1 MTILQIDSLSG
12 LKNNSGFWDNF
23 VWPLAV
29 AIVIGNFLLLKQFVF
44 KPKQIKEIKPVL
56 KLSLSSDGNI
66 TLTSDNDILSKLT
79 LIKQLIRQN
88 NSDGYEIEIKA
99 TFKTNKFDKFQK
111 KEFELKLKTKAADIK
126 TKFEILLLRPFDVF
140 IENSPETLKTI
151 IEKILEKQPY
161 WSTGSERTK
170 LDIYRTSDP
179 KITFS
184 VRLTKDNFD
193 TICKNDNKTA
203 AEMKQILSIPTMC
216 TMAIFTD
223 EILHKEIIP
232 ALVNE
237 IYRLKTNFNF
247 DINTK
252 GWDLIMGY
260 EVGLG

>member
-12 LKNNSGFWDNF
+12 LKNNTGFWDNF

-29 AIVIGNFLLLKQFVF
+29 AAVIGIFILLRQFVF
-44 KPKQIKEIKPVL
+44 KPRQKKEIKPVL
-56 KLSLSSDGNI
+56 KLSLSSDYNI
-66 TLTSDNDILSKLT
+66 TLTADNDILSKLT

-99 TFKTNKFDKFQK
+99 TFKINNYDQYQK
-111 KEFELKLKTKAADIK
+111 KEFELKLKTKITDIK
-126 TKFEILLLRPFDVF
+126 TKFEILLLRPFDFF

-151 IEKILEKQPY
+151 VEKILEKQPIIV
-161 WSTGSERTK
+161 SGRTK
-170 LDIYRTSDP
+170 LDIYRTTDP
-179 KITFS
+179 KITFP
-184 VRLTKDNFD
+184 VYLRQEDFE
-193 TICKNDNKTA
+193 TICKKENKTVE
-203 AEMKQILSIPTMC
+203 EMKQILSIPTMC
-216 TMAIFTD
+216 AMTIFPN
-223 EILHKEIIP
+223 EIMQKEIIP

-237 IYRLKTNFNF
+237 IYRIKTNFKF